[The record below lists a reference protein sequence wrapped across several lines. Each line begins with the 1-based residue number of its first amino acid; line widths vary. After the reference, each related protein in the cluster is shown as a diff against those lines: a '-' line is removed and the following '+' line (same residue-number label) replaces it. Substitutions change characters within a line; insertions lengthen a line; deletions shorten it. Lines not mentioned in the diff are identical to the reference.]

1 MKETSMTTQ
10 IDAAQFRRALGSF
23 TTGVTIVTTQGED
36 GKDYGLTANSFN
48 SVSMDPPMVLWS
60 LGKKSTSL
68 PVFAATDHFAVHILA
83 ADQEAVSNRFSK
95 SGTDKFAGCAVTRGH
110 GGVPLLD
117 GCSARFECRVVHRYE
132 GGDHVIFVGE
142 VMNFDSFNQPPLVF
156 HGGNYGL
163 VMKKAA
169 DAADATSSA
178 SSFGDGWL
186 GFLLARA
193 YYQLLVPVRNNFG
206 RNGLRD
212 VDYHVLTVLSMGEGR
227 TIAEL
232 DKLVSIS
239 GFHVTE
245 DDIRTLIERGIVA
258 LDDDGAERVVRFTE
272 AGRCYAIEL
281 LAIAKAAESDAE
293 RSLDYREAQVLKL
306 LLRRLIGSTESALPD
321 HWRRD
326 QFWRGNNLWR
336 TPVPSDAA

>member
-1 MKETSMTTQ
+1 MKQETDMTTQ
-10 IDAAQFRRALGSF
+10 IDAREFRKALGSF
-23 TTGVTIVTTQGED
+23 TTGVTVVTTQGAD

-60 LGKKSTSL
+60 LGKKSSSL

-95 SGTDKFAGCAVTRGH
+95 SGTDKFAGSTLTRGH
-110 GGVPLLD
+110 GGAPLLD

-142 VMNFDSFNQPPLVF
+142 VMNFDSFGHAPLVF

-163 VMKKAA
+163 VMKKGEAA
-169 DAADATSSA
+169 GQAA

-193 YYQLLVPVRNNFG
+193 YYQLLVPVRNNLNG
-206 RNGLRD
+206 RGLRD
-212 VDYHVLTVLSMGEGR
+212 IDYNILTVLSMGEGR

-232 DKLVSIS
+232 DKLVSIT
-239 GFHVTE
+239 GFRVTPE
-245 DDIRTLIERGIVA
+245 DVEALAASGIVVVDA
-258 LDDDGAERVVRFTE
+258 HAQGGEGVVRFTE
-272 AGRCYAIEL
+272 AGRSYAIEL
-281 LAIAKAAESDAE
+281 LTIAKAVESDAE
-293 RSLDYREAQVLKL
+293 RELDYREAQVLKL
-306 LLRRLIGSTESALPD
+306 LLRRVIESTTAALPD

-326 QFWRGNNLWR
+326 QFWREEHLWR
-336 TPVPSDAA
+336 DPVASDAA